1 MQKTAASQQF
11 AAGILNDLNDQA
23 AAKRREMIADKI
35 RQDNLDKAQ
44 ISAAMEKDDRLKDA
58 EKKKEMERRRL
69 GRQWMINAEEQYQK
83 NLESAKNGANRGQKM
98 TKEEKRY
105 NKEVLK
111 TVSQSKKEG
120 KLSNVFEKCAQ
131 KKITNLE

>member
-1 MQKTAASQQF
+1 
-11 AAGILNDLNDQA
+11 
-23 AAKRREMIADKI
+23 MIAEKI

-44 ISAAMEKDDRLKDA
+44 ITAAMEKDDKLRDA

-83 NLESAKNGANRGQKM
+83 NLEQAKNGANRGQKM

-120 KLSNVFEKCAQ
+120 KLNNVFEKCAQ

>member
-69 GRQWMINAEEQYQK
+69 GR
-83 NLESAKNGANRGQKM
+83 
-98 TKEEKRY
+98 
-105 NKEVLK
+105 
-111 TVSQSKKEG
+111 
-120 KLSNVFEKCAQ
+120 
-131 KKITNLE
+131 

>member
-1 MQKTAASQQF
+1 
-11 AAGILNDLNDQA
+11 
-23 AAKRREMIADKI
+23 
-35 RQDNLDKAQ
+35 
-44 ISAAMEKDDRLKDA
+44 
-58 EKKKEMERRRL
+58 
-69 GRQWMINAEEQYQK
+69 
-83 NLESAKNGANRGQKM
+83 M